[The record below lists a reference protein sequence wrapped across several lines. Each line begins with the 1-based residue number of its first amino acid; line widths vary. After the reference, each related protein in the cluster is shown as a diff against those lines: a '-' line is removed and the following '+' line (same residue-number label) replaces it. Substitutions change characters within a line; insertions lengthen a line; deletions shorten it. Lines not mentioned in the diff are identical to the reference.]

1 MNFFQFFHLVLCY
14 GGFIIPCHFLS
25 SVLFW
30 WNWLY
35 FLSSYFL
42 WAFEKHSSCFSQSGS
57 FHPVFSYDS
66 VLRGRHCSRHSGYLM
81 SIWRASQVV
90 LVVKTRLPKQ
100 ETHVYLWVGKVPWR
114 RKWLPTPVSLPG
126 KSVDR
131 EAWRATVL
139 DHRELDTAERLS
151 TKINDKC
158 RNHIV

>member
-1 MNFFQFFHLVLCY
+1 MNFFQFFHLVLWY

-90 LVVKTRLPKQ
+90 LVVKTRLPMQ
-100 ETHVYLWVGKVPWR
+100 ETLEMWVWSLCQEDCPGEGNGN
-114 RKWLPTPVSLPG
+114 TPVSLPG
-126 KSVDR
+126 KSHGQR
-131 EAWRATVL
+131 SLAGYSPWGGTES
-139 DHRELDTAERLS
+139 DTTEV
-151 TKINDKC
+151 T
-158 RNHIV
+158 